1 MDIWVH
7 KLLPLSL
14 TVFLG
19 DACNYSQGRQN
30 MELADCVC
38 CQVVS
43 PNNHVSVDTT
53 WSVIAPGGG
62 GVLATCLYSL
72 AEAHTSKISLPT
84 QILPFHFS
92 LYSHYHLLPW
102 SWSPAHP
109 SQVVHSGSSFS
120 QYPETP
126 LCSTFPDT
134 QGTKPK
140 SIISRPLPHVRRVI
154 ITYLIFWWD
163 TYV

>member
-109 SQVVHSGSSFS
+109 SQVVHSVLRPEFLPS
-120 QYPETP
+120 QSP
-126 LCSTFPDT
+126 LAAVSL
-134 QGTKPK
+134 
-140 SIISRPLPHVRRVI
+140 SIQRHPSALLFQTLKGQNLNPLLVVPCPMSGG
-154 ITYLIFWWD
+154 
-163 TYV
+163 